1 MRSDSSSDPTAGEVK
16 VPLTLALQQ
25 APMLRLL
32 GRIALSTVLPARG
45 PARNPDAFAPAY
57 VEIPAPSSKLVSC
70 YTAWCGAGDR
80 YRNAL
85 PPHMF
90 SQWAL
95 PVAAEIIG
103 QSRYRIAGIINQGVT
118 MRVNG
123 ELPRGIPLLVSAKLA
138 SLEEKD
144 GRARLSVELSN
155 GTVQQPDA
163 VIGTLHTTFILSKQ
177 KKEGTKKEGAQPRW
191 STVGTW
197 RAAPDDGLNF
207 ALLTGDF
214 NPIHWIGI
222 AGKLSPFGRKVLHG
236 FGMFVRSYE
245 VLADKGPVKEIDVR
259 FLKPVPL
266 PSGTLHVQQSAKDA
280 EGWRPVRLAGEE
292 DVVHMAGRYR

>member
-1 MRSDSSSDPTAGEVK
+1 MSTDSTVRDVK

-32 GRIALSTVLPARG
+32 GRIAMSTVLPARS
-45 PARNPDAFAPAY
+45 PERNPEVFVPAH
-57 VEIPAPSSKLVSC
+57 VEIPAPSAKLVSC

-80 YRNAL
+80 YKNML

-118 MRVNG
+118 MRING
-123 ELPRGIPLLVSAKLA
+123 ELPRGVPLLVSAKLA

-144 GRARLSVELSN
+144 GRARLSVELTN
-155 GTVQQPDA
+155 GTAQQPDA
-163 VIGTLHTTFILSKQ
+163 IIGTLHTTFILSKVKKDAV
-177 KKEGTKKEGAQPRW
+177 KKEGPEPRW

-197 RAAPDDGLNF
+197 RAAADDGLKF

-245 VLADKGPVKEIDVR
+245 VLANKNQIGEIDVR
-259 FLKPVPL
+259 FIKPVPL
-266 PSGTLHVQQSAKDA
+266 PSGTLHVQQTAKEND
-280 EGWRPVRLAGEE
+280 GGRQVRLAGDK